1 MTKDEKME
9 LISAYFIG
17 KMYEAEKRLDAC
29 PFCGN
34 EAAIA
39 EPSFV
44 LKDKYI
50 AICARCRGC
59 GVTSKAMFV
68 PVDTITPEIV
78 DVKLHNLV
86 TWWNMRVK
94 PGDRIKRFYESQE
107 DEDNE

>member
-1 MTKDEKME
+1 MTKDKKME

-17 KMYEAEKRLDAC
+17 KMFEAEKRLDAC

-34 EAAIA
+34 AASIV

-44 LKDKYI
+44 LKDKYV
-50 AICARCRGC
+50 AISARCRGC

-94 PGDRIKRFYESQE
+94 PGERIKRFYESQE
-107 DEDNE
+107 DDDE

>member
-1 MTKDEKME
+1 MTKDKKME

-17 KMYEAEKRLDAC
+17 KMFEAEKQLDAC

-44 LKDKYI
+44 LKDKYV
-50 AICARCRGC
+50 AICAKCRGC

-94 PGDRIKRFYESQE
+94 PGERIKRFYESQE
-107 DEDNE
+107 DDDE